1 LKLIPA
7 RRCSLLEVKNVIVRY
22 DTATILD
29 EASLKVEKGELV
41 GLVGP
46 NGAGKTTLL
55 RAIAGLINWDREV
68 LRGTRKSEV
77 TFEGSVEF
85 EGERI
90 DKLSAFEIAKKGVQ
104 LCPQMGR
111 PFVEMTVKENLFVG
125 AYLCK
130 DKKEVN
136 ESLARVYELFPRL
149 EERKSQLAGTL
160 SGGER
165 QMLAVGRSLMRRPK
179 LMLVDEPSSGLA
191 PKIKDDL
198 FKRVEEIYHEL
209 GVTILLAEQDI
220 SFAFALSKR
229 NYVMSRGH
237 IIAQG
242 TAEELLKDETIR
254 KTYLGM

>member
-1 LKLIPA
+1 
-7 RRCSLLEVKNVIVRY
+7 LLEAKNVSVKY

-29 EASLKVEKGELV
+29 DASLKVEKGELV

-55 RAIAGLINWDREV
+55 RAIAGLINWDREI
-68 LRGTRKSEV
+68 LRGTRKSDV
-77 TFEGSVEF
+77 TFEGTIEF

-90 DKLSAFEIAKKGVQ
+90 DRLSAFEIAKKGLQ

-111 PFVEMTVKENLFVG
+111 PFVEMSVRENLLAG

-130 DKKEVN
+130 DRKEVG

-149 EERKSQLAGTL
+149 KEREKQQSGTL

-198 FKRVEEIYHEL
+198 FKRVEEIYREL

-254 KTYLGM
+254 KTYLGL

>member
-1 LKLIPA
+1 
-7 RRCSLLEVKNVIVRY
+7 LLDVKNVTVRY

-29 EASLKVEKGELV
+29 EASLSVEKGELV

-68 LRGTRKSEV
+68 LRGTRKSDV

-90 DKLSAFEIAKKGVQ
+90 DKLSAFQIAQKGLQ

-111 PFVEMTVKENLFVG
+111 PFVEMTVKENLLAG

-130 DKKEVN
+130 NQKEVD
-136 ESLARVYELFPRL
+136 ESLSRVYELFPRL
-149 EERKSQLAGTL
+149 KERKNQLSGTL

-198 FKRVEEIYHEL
+198 FKRVEEIYKEL

-220 SFAFALSKR
+220 SFAFNLSKR
-229 NYVMSRGH
+229 NYVVSRGH
-237 IIAQG
+237 IIAEG

-254 KTYLGM
+254 KTYLGL

>member
-1 LKLIPA
+1 M
-7 RRCSLLEVKNVIVRY
+7 LEVKDVIVRY

-29 EASLKVEKGELV
+29 GASLTVEKGELV

-55 RAIAGLINWDREV
+55 RAIVGLINWDREM
-68 LRGTRKSEV
+68 LRGTSRGSSKEGV

-90 DKLSAFEIAKKGVQ
+90 DKLSAFQIAKKGIQ

-111 PFVEMTVKENLFVG
+111 PFVEISVRDNLLAG

-130 DKKEVN
+130 DRKEVQQ
-136 ESLARVYELFPRL
+136 SLTRVYELFPRL
-149 EERKSQLAGTL
+149 KEREKQLAGTL

-198 FKRVEEIYHEL
+198 FKRVEEIYKEL

-229 NYVMSRGH
+229 NYVVSRGH

-242 TAEELLKDETIR
+242 TAQELLKDETIR
-254 KTYLGM
+254 KTYLGL

>member
-1 LKLIPA
+1 
-7 RRCSLLEVKNVIVRY
+7 
-22 DTATILD
+22 
-29 EASLKVEKGELV
+29 
-41 GLVGP
+41 
-46 NGAGKTTLL
+46 
-55 RAIAGLINWDREV
+55 
-68 LRGTRKSEV
+68 
-77 TFEGSVEF
+77 
-85 EGERI
+85 
-90 DKLSAFEIAKKGVQ
+90 
-104 LCPQMGR
+104 
-111 PFVEMTVKENLFVG
+111 MTVKENLLAG

-130 DKKEVN
+130 NKKEVD
-136 ESLARVYELFPRL
+136 ESLDRVYELFPRL
-149 EERKSQLAGTL
+149 KERENQISGTL

-198 FKRVEEIYHEL
+198 FKRVEEIYKEL

-237 IIAQG
+237 IIAHG
-242 TAEELLKDETIR
+242 TADELLKDETIR

>member
-1 LKLIPA
+1 M
-7 RRCSLLEVKNVIVRY
+7 LEAKNVSVKY

-29 EASLKVEKGELV
+29 EANLHVEKGELV

-55 RAIAGLINWDREV
+55 RAIAGLINWDKEI
-68 LRGTRKSEV
+68 LRGTRKSDV
-77 TFEGSVEF
+77 TFEGSIEF

-90 DKLSAFEIAKKGVQ
+90 DRLSAFEIAKRGLQ

-111 PFVEMTVKENLFVG
+111 PFVEMSVRDNLLAG

-130 DKKEVN
+130 DKKEVD
-136 ESLARVYELFPRL
+136 ESLTRVYNLFPRL
-149 EERKSQLAGTL
+149 AERKNQLSGTL

-198 FKRVEEIYHEL
+198 FKRVEEIYKEL

-220 SFAFALSKR
+220 SFAFNLSKR

-242 TAEELLKDETIR
+242 TADELLKDETIR
-254 KTYLGM
+254 KTYLGL

>member
-1 LKLIPA
+1 
-7 RRCSLLEVKNVIVRY
+7 LLEVKNVTVRY
-22 DTATILD
+22 DTATVLD
-29 EASLKVEKGELV
+29 EASLVVEKGELV

-55 RAIAGLINWDREV
+55 RAIAGLINWDKEV
-68 LRGTRKSEV
+68 LKGTRMEDI
-77 TFEGSVEF
+77 TFEGSIEF

-90 DKLSAFEIAKKGVQ
+90 DKLAAFEIAKRGLQ

-111 PFVEMTVKENLFVG
+111 PFAEMTVRENLFAG
-125 AYLCK
+125 AYLSQGK
-130 DKKEVN
+130 DEVN
-136 ESLARVYELFPRL
+136 EGLAKVYELFPRL
-149 EERKSQLAGTL
+149 KEREKQLSGTL

-191 PKIKDDL
+191 PKIKEDL

-237 IIAQG
+237 IIAHG
-242 TAEELLKDETIR
+242 TADELLKDETIR
-254 KTYLGM
+254 KTYLGL

>member
-1 LKLIPA
+1 M
-7 RRCSLLEVKNVIVRY
+7 LEVKNVSVKY

-29 EASLKVEKGELV
+29 DTSLKVEKGELV

-46 NGAGKTTLL
+46 NGAGKTTIL
-55 RAIAGLINWDREV
+55 RAIAGLINWDKEV
-68 LRGTRKSEV
+68 LRGTRKSDV
-77 TFEGSVEF
+77 TFEGSIEF

-90 DKLSAFEIAKKGVQ
+90 DRLPAFEIAKRGLQ

-111 PFVEMTVKENLFVG
+111 PFVEMSVKDNLLAG

-130 DKKEVN
+130 NRKEVE

-149 EERKSQLAGTL
+149 KEREKQLSGTL

-198 FKRVEEIYHEL
+198 FKRVEEIYKEL

-229 NYVMSRGH
+229 NYVVSRGH
-237 IIAQG
+237 IIAHG
-242 TAEELLKDETIR
+242 TSDELLKDETIR
-254 KTYLGM
+254 KTYLGL

>member
-1 LKLIPA
+1 
-7 RRCSLLEVKNVIVRY
+7 LLEVKNVRVKY

-29 EASLKVEKGELV
+29 DASLKVEKGELV
-41 GLVGP
+41 GLIGP

-68 LRGTRKSEV
+68 LRGTKKSEV
-77 TFEGSVEF
+77 TFEGSIEF

-90 DKLSAFEIAKKGVQ
+90 DKLSGFEIAKKGLQ

-111 PFVEMTVKENLFVG
+111 PFVEMNVKENLLAG

-130 DKKEVN
+130 DRKEVQ
-136 ESLARVYELFPRL
+136 ESLTRVYELFPRL
-149 EERKSQLAGTL
+149 KEREKQMSGTL

-191 PKIKDDL
+191 PKIKEDL
-198 FKRVEEIYHEL
+198 FKRVEEIYREL

-237 IIAQG
+237 IIAHG

-254 KTYLGM
+254 KTYLGL

>member
-1 LKLIPA
+1 M
-7 RRCSLLEVKNVIVRY
+7 LEVKNVIVKY

-29 EASLKVEKGELV
+29 DASLKVEKGELV

-68 LRGTRKSEV
+68 LRGTRNSDV

-85 EGERI
+85 EGEKI
-90 DKLSAFEIAKKGVQ
+90 DKLPAFEIAKKGLQ

-111 PFVEMTVKENLFVG
+111 PFVEMTVRENLLAG

-130 DKKEVN
+130 DQKEVD
-136 ESLARVYELFPRL
+136 ESLTRVYELFPRL
-149 EERKSQLAGTL
+149 KERQNQQSGTL

-198 FKRVEEIYHEL
+198 FKRVEDIYKEL

-242 TAEELLKDETIR
+242 TADELLKDETIR
-254 KTYLGM
+254 KSYLGM

>member
-1 LKLIPA
+1 M
-7 RRCSLLEVKNVIVRY
+7 LEAKAVSVRY
-22 DTATILD
+22 DTATVLD
-29 EASLKVEKGELV
+29 GASLKVEKGELV

-55 RAIAGLINWDREV
+55 RAIAGLISWDREI
-68 LRGTRKSEV
+68 LKGTRMEDV
-77 TFEGSVEF
+77 RLEGSIEF

-90 DKLSAFEIAKKGVQ
+90 DRLSAHEIAKRGLQ

-111 PFVEMTVKENLFVG
+111 PFVEMSVKDNLLAG
-125 AYLCK
+125 AHLCK
-130 DKKEVN
+130 SKKEVS
-136 ESLARVYELFPRL
+136 ESLEKVYQLFPRL
-149 EERKSQLAGTL
+149 QERQKQLAGTL

-179 LMLVDEPSSGLA
+179 FMLVDEPSSGLA
-191 PKIKDDL
+191 PKVKDEL
-198 FKRVEEIYHEL
+198 FKRVQEIYQEL

-220 SFAFALSKR
+220 SFAFQLSKR

-237 IIAQG
+237 VIAEG
-242 TAEELLKDETIR
+242 TAEELMKDETIR

>member
-1 LKLIPA
+1 
-7 RRCSLLEVKNVIVRY
+7 LLEVKDVIVRY

-29 EASLKVEKGELV
+29 GASLTVEKGEMV

-68 LRGTRKSEV
+68 LRGTRKSDV
-77 TFEGSVEF
+77 TFEGSIEF

-90 DKLSAFEIAKKGVQ
+90 DKLSAFEIARKGLQ

-111 PFVEMTVKENLFVG
+111 PFVEMNVKENLLAG

-130 DKKEVN
+130 DKKEVD

-149 EERKSQLAGTL
+149 KERKNQLAGTL

-229 NYVMSRGH
+229 NYVVSRGH

>member
-1 LKLIPA
+1 
-7 RRCSLLEVKNVIVRY
+7 LLEAKNVTVRY
-22 DTATILD
+22 DTATVLD
-29 EASLKVEKGELV
+29 EASLRVEKGELV

-55 RAIAGLINWDREV
+55 RAIAGLINWDKEV
-68 LRGTRKSEV
+68 LKGTRMEDI
-77 TFEGSVEF
+77 TLEGTIEF

-90 DKLSAFEIAKKGVQ
+90 DGLSAYDIAKRGLQ

-111 PFVEMTVKENLFVG
+111 PFIEMTVRDNLLAG

-130 DKKEVN
+130 DRNEVR

-149 EERKSQLAGTL
+149 KERGKQLSGTL

-165 QMLAVGRSLMRRPK
+165 QMLAIGRSLMRRPK
-179 LMLVDEPSSGLA
+179 FMLVDEPSSGLA
-191 PKIKDDL
+191 PKLKHDL
-198 FKRVEEIYHEL
+198 FKRVQEIYQEL

-220 SFAFALSKR
+220 SFAFELSSR

-237 IIAQG
+237 VIAHG

-254 KTYLGM
+254 KTYLGL

>member
-1 LKLIPA
+1 
-7 RRCSLLEVKNVIVRY
+7 LLEVKDVIVRY

-29 EASLKVEKGELV
+29 GANLKVEKGELV

-46 NGAGKTTLL
+46 NGAGKTTIL
-55 RAIAGLINWDREV
+55 RAIAGLINWDKEI
-68 LRGTRKSEV
+68 LRGTRKSDV
-77 TFEGSVEF
+77 TFQGSIEF
-85 EGERI
+85 EGEKI
-90 DKLSAFEIAKKGVQ
+90 DKLPAFEIAKRGIQ

-111 PFVEMTVKENLFVG
+111 PFVEMTVRENLLAG
-125 AYLCK
+125 AYLCE
-130 DKKEVN
+130 DKKEVE
-136 ESLARVYELFPRL
+136 ESLAKVYGLFPRL
-149 EERKSQLAGTL
+149 KEREKQQSGTL

-165 QMLAVGRSLMRRPK
+165 QMLAVGRSLMRQPK

-198 FKRVEEIYHEL
+198 FKRVEEIYKEL

-220 SFAFALSKR
+220 SFAFSLSKR
-229 NYVMSRGH
+229 NYVVSRGH

-254 KTYLGM
+254 KTYLGL

>member
-1 LKLIPA
+1 
-7 RRCSLLEVKNVIVRY
+7 LLEVKNVTVRY

-29 EASLKVEKGELV
+29 EATLTVAKGELV

-55 RAIAGLINWDREV
+55 RAVAGLINWDREV
-68 LRGTRKSEV
+68 LRGTTKSDV

-85 EGERI
+85 EGEKI
-90 DKLSAFEIAKKGVQ
+90 DKLSAFEIAKKGLQ

-111 PFVEMTVKENLFVG
+111 PFAEMTVKENLLAG
-125 AYLCK
+125 AYLCR
-130 DKKEVN
+130 DRKEVD
-136 ESLARVYELFPRL
+136 ESLAKVYELFPRL
-149 EERKSQLAGTL
+149 KEREKQLSGTL

-242 TAEELLKDETIR
+242 TAQELLKDETIR
-254 KTYLGM
+254 KTYLGL

>member
-1 LKLIPA
+1 
-7 RRCSLLEVKNVIVRY
+7 LLEVKNVSVKY

-29 EASLKVEKGELV
+29 DASLTVEKGELV

-55 RAIAGLINWDREV
+55 RAISGLINWDREV
-68 LRGTRKSEV
+68 LRGTRKSDV

-90 DKLSAFEIAKKGVQ
+90 DKLSAFQIAKKGLQ

-111 PFVEMTVKENLFVG
+111 PFVEMSVKENLLAG
-125 AYLCK
+125 AYLCRN
-130 DKKEVN
+130 KKEVD

-149 EERKSQLAGTL
+149 KEREKQQSGTL

-198 FKRVEEIYHEL
+198 FKRVEEIYREL

-220 SFAFALSKR
+220 SFTFALSKR

-242 TAEELLKDETIR
+242 TAAELLKDETIR

>member
-1 LKLIPA
+1 M
-7 RRCSLLEVKNVIVRY
+7 LEAKDVVVRY
-22 DTATILD
+22 DTATVLD
-29 EASLKVEKGELV
+29 GASLKVEKGELV

-55 RAIAGLINWDREV
+55 RAIAGLINWDREI
-68 LRGTRKSEV
+68 LKGTKMEDV
-77 TFEGSVEF
+77 VFEGSIEF

-90 DKLSAFEIAKKGVQ
+90 DKLSAPEIARKGIQ

-111 PFVEMTVKENLFVG
+111 PFAEMTVKDNLLAG
-125 AYLCK
+125 AYLCQ

-149 EERKSQLAGTL
+149 MEREKQLAGTL

-191 PKIKDDL
+191 PKIKDEL
-198 FKRVEEIYHEL
+198 FKRVEEIYREL

-220 SFAFALSKR
+220 SFAFELSKR

-237 IIAQG
+237 IIAHG
-242 TAEELLKDETIR
+242 TAEELLSDETIR
-254 KTYLGM
+254 KTYLGL

>member
-1 LKLIPA
+1 M
-7 RRCSLLEVKNVIVRY
+7 LEVKNVVVKY

-29 EASLKVEKGELV
+29 DASLKVETGEFV

-55 RAIAGLINWDREV
+55 RAIAGLINWDRKV
-68 LRGTRKSEV
+68 LRGTTKSDV
-77 TFEGSVEF
+77 TFEGSIEF

-90 DKLSAFEIAKKGVQ
+90 DKLSASEIAKKGVQ

-111 PFVEMTVKENLFVG
+111 PFVEMTVKENLLAG
-125 AYLCK
+125 AYLCR
-130 DKKEVN
+130 DKKEVS
-136 ESLARVYELFPRL
+136 ESLAKVNALFPRL
-149 EERKSQLAGTL
+149 GERKNQLAGTL

-165 QMLAVGRSLMRRPK
+165 QMLAVGRALMRRPK

-198 FKRVEEIYHEL
+198 FKRIEEIYLEL

-229 NYVMSRGH
+229 NYVVSRGH

-242 TAEELLKDETIR
+242 TAAELLKDETIR
-254 KTYLGM
+254 KTYLGL

>member
-1 LKLIPA
+1 
-7 RRCSLLEVKNVIVRY
+7 LLEVKNVTVRY

-29 EASLKVEKGELV
+29 EASLKVENGELV

-55 RAIAGLINWDREV
+55 RAIAGLINWDKEV
-68 LRGTRKSEV
+68 LRGTRNSDV

-85 EGERI
+85 DGERI
-90 DKLSAFEIAKKGVQ
+90 DRLSASQIAQKGLQ

-111 PFVEMTVKENLFVG
+111 PFVEMTVRENLLAG

-130 DKKEVN
+130 DRKEVD
-136 ESLARVYELFPRL
+136 ESLDRVYELFPRL
-149 EERKSQLAGTL
+149 KEREKQLSGTL

-198 FKRVEEIYHEL
+198 FKRVEEIYKEL

-220 SFAFALSKR
+220 SFAFNLSKR

>member
-1 LKLIPA
+1 
-7 RRCSLLEVKNVIVRY
+7 LLEVKNVIVRY

-29 EASLKVEKGELV
+29 EASLTVGKGELV
-41 GLVGP
+41 ALIGP

-68 LRGTRKSEV
+68 LRGTTKSDV
-77 TFEGSVEF
+77 TFGGSIEF

-90 DKLSAFEIAKKGVQ
+90 DKLSAFEIAKKGLQ

-111 PFVEMTVKENLFVG
+111 PFVEMTVRENLLAG
-125 AYLCK
+125 AYLCR
-130 DKKEVN
+130 DRKEVN
-136 ESLARVYELFPRL
+136 ESLARVHELFPRL
-149 EERKSQLAGTL
+149 KEREKQLAGTL

-179 LMLVDEPSSGLA
+179 MMLVDEPSSGLA

-242 TAEELLKDETIR
+242 TAQELLKDETIR
-254 KTYLGM
+254 KTYLGL

>member
-1 LKLIPA
+1 
-7 RRCSLLEVKNVIVRY
+7 LLEVKNVIVRY

-29 EASLKVEKGELV
+29 EASLTVGKGELV

-85 EGERI
+85 DGERI
-90 DKLSAFEIAKKGVQ
+90 DKLSAFEIAKKGLQ

-111 PFVEMTVKENLFVG
+111 PFVEMTVRENLLAG
-125 AYLCK
+125 AYLCRNQ
-130 DKKEVN
+130 KEVD
-136 ESLARVYELFPRL
+136 ESLTKVYELFPRL
-149 EERKSQLAGTL
+149 KEREKQLAGTL

-198 FKRVEEIYHEL
+198 FKRVEEIYREL

>member
-1 LKLIPA
+1 M
-7 RRCSLLEVKNVIVRY
+7 LEAKDVIVRY
-22 DTATILD
+22 DTATVLD
-29 EASLKVEKGELV
+29 GASLKVEEGELV

-68 LRGTRKSEV
+68 LRGTKKSDV
-77 TFEGSVEF
+77 TFEGSIEF
-85 EGERI
+85 EGKRI
-90 DKLSAFEIAKKGVQ
+90 DNLSAFEIARRGLQ

-111 PFVEMTVKENLFVG
+111 PFVEMTVRDNLLAG
-125 AYLCK
+125 AYLCQ
-130 DKKEVN
+130 DKKEVD
-136 ESLARVYELFPRL
+136 ESLAKVYELFPRL
-149 EERKSQLAGTL
+149 KEREKQLAGTL

-179 LMLVDEPSSGLA
+179 FMLVDEPSSGLA

-209 GVTILLAEQDI
+209 GVTMLLAEQDI

-242 TAEELLKDETIR
+242 TAQELLSDETIR
-254 KTYLGM
+254 KTYLGL